1 MKQIMTCLFRA
12 AHLLAHTGPCTVFFF
27 FVAIFEAQSVMN
39 RAITSNYFVPLQQI
53 EGDLPIVTLQLD

>member
-1 MKQIMTCLFRA
+1 MTCLFRA

-27 FVAIFEAQSVMN
+27 LLLLYSKQSVMN

-53 EGDLPIVTLQLD
+53 ERDLPIVTLQLD